1 MLTFSQLERFY
12 DANQGQ
18 ILSDWK
24 DFLRFPSIS
33 ADPGHEADCHACAA
47 WLRNHIENI
56 GFESELIETVGKPL
70 VLAEHKGAAGGPTV
84 LVYGHYDVQ
93 PVDPLDQWQTPP
105 FDPSLRDGRLYARGA
120 EDDKGQVFYAIKAME
135 ALLRATALNATVKVL
150 VEGEE
155 EHGSSGIL
163 SFLDGHADRV
173 KADIL
178 LVQDTQ
184 VVATG
189 QPTIVMGLRGVINLT
204 VTLEGAS
211 HDLHSGVHGG
221 VAPNAVTGMARLL
234 ATLHNT
240 DGRVAVP
247 GFYDGVEPP
256 SDRERELANA
266 VPFDAAAYERE
277 AGVPPIAGEPGFTPA
292 ERTGFRPC
300 LDINGIHGGYGGAGG
315 KTIIPATAMA
325 KISARTVAG
334 QDHGAVL
341 NAIASHLRRHAPKG
355 LRLTISDRYAPGPGF
370 RLDLD
375 SHAVALARHALESVC
390 GEPVVYQWDGAS
402 IPVVARL
409 ARISGAE
416 PLLVGFG
423 EESDRIH
430 APNESFRL
438 SQFRKGFLF
447 AGTFLGAAP
456 TRRGR

>member
-1 MLTFSQLERFY
+1 MNLRQLEQFY
-12 DANQGQ
+12 DANQDR

-33 ADPGHEADCHACAA
+33 ADPKHKTDCCACAA
-47 WLRNHIENI
+47 WLRNHLEGI
-56 GFESELIETVGKPL
+56 GFHTELIETVGKPL
-70 VLAEHKGAAGGPTV
+70 VMGEHKGPADSPTV

-105 FDPSLRDGRLYARGA
+105 FEPSLRDGRLYARGA
-120 EDDKGQVFYAIKAME
+120 EDDKGQVFCVIKALE
-135 ALLRATALNATVKVL
+135 ALLRAGELKANVKVL

-155 EHGSSGIL
+155 EHGSRGIL

-173 KADIL
+173 TADIL

-204 VTLEGAS
+204 ASLEGAS
-211 HDLHSGVHGG
+211 HDLHSGIHGG
-221 VAPNAVTGMARLL
+221 VAPNAATGMARLL
-234 ATLHNT
+234 ASLHDA

-256 SDRERELANA
+256 SDRERRLANA
-266 VPFDAAAYERE
+266 VPFDTVSYELE

-300 LDINGIHGGYGGAGG
+300 LDINGIHGGYSGAGG
-315 KTIIPATAMA
+315 KTIIPAGAVA

-334 QDHGAVL
+334 QNPKTVL
-341 NAIASHLRRHAPKG
+341 EAIVNHLRRNTPKG
-355 LRLTISDRYAPGPGF
+355 LRLTISDCYAPGPGF
-370 RLDLD
+370 RINLD
-375 SHAVALARHALESVC
+375 SRAVGLARQALESVC
-390 GEPVVYQWDGAS
+390 GEQVAYLWEGAS

-409 ARISGAE
+409 AETAGAE

-447 AGTFLGAAP
+447 AGVFLAAID
-456 TRRGR
+456 R